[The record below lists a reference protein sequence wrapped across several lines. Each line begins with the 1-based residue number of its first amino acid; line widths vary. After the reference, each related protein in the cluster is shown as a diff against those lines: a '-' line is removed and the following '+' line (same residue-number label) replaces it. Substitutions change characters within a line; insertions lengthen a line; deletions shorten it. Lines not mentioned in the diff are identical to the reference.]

1 MGPADDKELSAR
13 TTEIGETIE
22 IREILF
28 CRAKSMSNR
37 AKPVQPSS
45 TNTVTGKG
53 VEKER
58 EEEIS
63 RLGFTTARDP
73 ESRILSCGSWRKL
86 VELVRTAEQHNVLK
100 LSGGAENPVDQLISN
115 I

>member
-22 IREILF
+22 IKEMLF

-45 TNTVTGKG
+45 TNTVTGKEG
-53 VEKER
+53 ITEEE

-63 RLGFTTARDP
+63 RLEFTTARDP
-73 ESRILSCGSWRKL
+73 ESRILSCGSWRKF

-100 LSGGAENPVDQLISN
+100 LSGGAENPVG
-115 I
+115 